1 MGLLVRSALV
11 KENFTVTIA
20 APSRYHLE
28 SLIMARK
35 GLEAGDE
42 VSVWFPD
49 GTKIHY
55 KPADLQ
61 AVVWKIICN
70 M

>member
-1 MGLLVRSALV
+1 M
-11 KENFTVTIA
+11 TIA

-55 KPADLQ
+55 KPADLH